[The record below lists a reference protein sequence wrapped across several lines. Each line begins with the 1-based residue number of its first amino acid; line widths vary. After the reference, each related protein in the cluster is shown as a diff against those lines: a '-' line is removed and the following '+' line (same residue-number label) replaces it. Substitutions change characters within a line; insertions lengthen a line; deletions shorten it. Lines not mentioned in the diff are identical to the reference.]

1 MADATGMAVSR
12 FSFTPMMAARSVS
25 DAHRA
30 TGRSLERLA
39 TGKRI
44 NRASD
49 DPAGMVAVNEM
60 AARRKGIQGRMNRLE
75 REAHSWGAKD
85 GALSALSD
93 LMLRLEDHV
102 VSAANVGAMGV
113 EERKGMQ
120 TDLESILDTIDHLA
134 ATQKFG
140 DELLLQGWNTASM
153 GTSTDEQSGGT
164 VTLGS
169 MRAGGALNLVDGDME
184 LAQKV
189 VRAASSS
196 LVMARAEG
204 GNRVKSI
211 DSEIRGLQDEMIN
224 LTDAQSRIEDVDYA
238 QEVSVLVRRQVL
250 EAASQYAMKML
261 LDQQRST
268 VAALLG

>member
-1 MADATGMAVSR
+1 MASVRMN
-12 FSFTPMMAARSVS
+12 FTAAMAARTVS
-25 DAHRA
+25 DAQRA
-30 TGRSLERLA
+30 TAKSLERLA

-60 AARRKGIQGRMNRLE
+60 SARRKSIQGRVNRLE
-75 REAHSWGAKD
+75 REAHTWGARD

-102 VSAANVGAMGV
+102 VSAANVGATGV

-140 DELLLQGWNTASM
+140 DEVLLQGWNSASM
-153 GTSTDEQSGGT
+153 GSTTDDKDGGT

-169 MRAGGALNLVDGDME
+169 LRAGGKLNLIDGDME

-189 VRAASSS
+189 VHAASSS
-196 LVMARAEG
+196 LAQARAEG
-204 GNRVKSI
+204 GNRVKAI
-211 DSEIRGLQDEMIN
+211 DTELHGLEDEMIN

-268 VAALLG
+268 VTALLG